1 VPEDSGGCSAV
12 NAGDVPFV
20 VARARGWLQRAH
32 AVELSGAELDLVGR
46 GVLLPRD
53 SGYHLYYPSR
63 RQLFKGKALNRA
75 TRSQLVTDSIAG
87 IDSSHARSAYP
98 PKP

>member
-1 VPEDSGGCSAV
+1 
-12 NAGDVPFV
+12 
-20 VARARGWLQRAH
+20 L
-32 AVELSGAELDLVGR
+32 LVDALR
-46 GVLLPRD
+46 
-53 SGYHLYYPSR
+53 
-63 RQLFKGKALNRA
+63 FKGKALNRA